1 MSAHGLLNLLNDLGK
16 RDKMRGL
23 PSILSLFPNEFNK
36 FNDTRARM
44 LEYFIPQAPTSDLTS
59 SRKDVKHLV
68 FFQILQNAD
77 NFLLLSDNSAVI
89 LFSKVY
95 WFDSLNSFLSFK
107 INKYSFLTGATFPSS
122 KDDFC
127 ACG

>member
-1 MSAHGLLNLLNDLGK
+1 MYLKSSSYILTISGEPDEMPPPGIMLL
-16 RDKMRGL
+16 
-23 PSILSLFPNEFNK
+23 I
-36 FNDTRARM
+36 
-44 LEYFIPQAPTSDLTS
+44 YFIPQAPTSDLNS
-59 SRKDVKHLV
+59 SRKDVRTTCIFSNSAKCRY
-68 FFQILQNAD
+68 FF
-77 NFLLLSDNSAVI
+77 LLSDNSAVI

-127 ACG
+127 AYG